1 MHRIRVLLAGRRVIA
16 MESLGAAIGAESDME
31 LLGVVS
37 SPEALAATVRR
48 GEVDVLI
55 TESIDADDETAD
67 GDEVGPYTELLYECP
82 RMRVLAIALR
92 GPSVVLHELR
102 PHRVTLG
109 NVSLN
114 RLLET
119 IRGDAPTAAAPNER
133 LRGI

>member
-1 MHRIRVLLAGRRVIA
+1 
-16 MESLGAAIGAESDME
+16 MESLATAIGAESDME

-55 TESIDADDETAD
+55 TESAD
-67 GDEVGPYTELLYECP
+67 GDGETSADDDAGPYTDLLYDSP
-82 RMRVLAIALR
+82 RLRVLTIALR
-92 GPSVVLHELR
+92 GPGVVLHELR

-119 IRGDAPTAAAPNER
+119 IRGNAPTTVAPNHR